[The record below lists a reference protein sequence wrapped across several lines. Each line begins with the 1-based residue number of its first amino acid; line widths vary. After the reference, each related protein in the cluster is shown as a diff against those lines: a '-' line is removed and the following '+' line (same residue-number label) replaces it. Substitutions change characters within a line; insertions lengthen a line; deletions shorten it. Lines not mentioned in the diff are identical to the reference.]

1 MAYQDHLDGEL
12 LAFTYQA
19 ADGSFAVAKVRGK
32 DGVVVV
38 VGPIGHLP
46 LGVNLSMQGRYDA
59 HPKFGKRF
67 KVQQVLV
74 DNPKTLTGLQ
84 RYLASGAVAG
94 FGDELARR
102 AVETFGLRLLQVLD
116 DDPEQLLQVKGIGKK
131 RLEEIVGHWKRDRVG
146 REVAVLLQG
155 HGLGPAIVN
164 RVVERY
170 GERAMAVISSDP
182 YRLAAEITGVA
193 FKTADQIARAVGIA
207 VNDPRRANAAVR
219 WLLLSAE
226 DDGHCFLP
234 QEELE
239 RRGADLGLNASDLAG
254 AIQALILKGR
264 VVRKAAA
271 LPGHEQIYRGAMERR
286 EAAVAKALRQRAGPR
301 GGAGAV
307 VEQAEQKVGLEL
319 NEDQRQAVLT
329 ALTHGVAIITGGPGT
344 GKTTIVKVLMKAA
357 ALRKEDWVLCAPTG
371 RAARRLQESCGKEGK
386 TLHRLLEYS
395 MQTRSFLRNADKPL
409 QVDGVLVDEASMVDL
424 ELMEALCEALP
435 TGARLVLVGD
445 ADQLPSV
452 GAGQVLADCIA
463 SGTLAV
469 STLHQVYRQAQ
480 DSGIVRNAW
489 RIQAGQEPVS
499 SEKDPQEGL
508 RQDFFLVPRLRP
520 DDAVQTLIKVV
531 QERLPKLGFDP
542 LVDVQVLTPMH
553 RGPLGSIALNAA
565 LQAALNPTGESF
577 TRGNKTL
584 RVGDRVIQTRNDY
597 DNDIFNGDVGRIHS
611 MATGGVEV
619 DFDGRKVALVGEQV
633 DQLELAYAIS
643 IHKSQGSEYPAVL
656 VMLDTSHFVMLRR
669 NLVYTGVTRAQR
681 FCAVVGNPRA
691 LRIAVEKDGGGER
704 YTGLAQRLAQ
714 SQGEA
719 QG

>member
-1 MAYQDHLDGEL
+1 MAYRDHLDGEL
-12 LAFTYQA
+12 VAFTYQA

-32 DGVVVV
+32 DGIVVV
-38 VGPIGHLP
+38 VGPIGHLS
-46 LGVNLSMQGRYDA
+46 LGVSLSMQGRYDA

-102 AVETFGLRLLQVLD
+102 AVETFGLKLLQVLD

-170 GERAMAVISSDP
+170 GERAMAVITADP
-182 YRLAAEITGVA
+182 YRLAAEIPGVA

-207 VNDPRRANAAVR
+207 ANDPRRANAAVR

-264 VVRKAAA
+264 VVRKASAI
-271 LPGHEQIYRGAMERR
+271 PGNEQIYRGEMERR
-286 EAAVAKALRQRAGPR
+286 EAAVAKALRKRAGPR
-301 GGAGAV
+301 GGAGSV
-307 VEQAEQKVGLEL
+307 VEQAENKVGLEL

-329 ALTHGVAIITGGPGT
+329 ALTHGVAVITGGPGT
-344 GKTTIVKVLMKAA
+344 GKTTIVKVLMQAA

-395 MQTRSFLRNADKPL
+395 MQTRSFMRNADKPL

-424 ELMEALCEALP
+424 QLMEALCEALP
-435 TGARLVLVGD
+435 SGARLVLVGD

-452 GAGQVLADCIA
+452 GAGQVLADCIS

-499 SEKDPQEGL
+499 AEKDPQEGL

-520 DDAVQTLIKVV
+520 EDAVQTLIKVC
-531 QERLPKLGFDP
+531 LLYTSD
-542 LVDVQVLTPMH
+542 
-553 RGPLGSIALNAA
+553 AA
-565 LQAALNPTGESF
+565 DE
-577 TRGNKTL
+577 
-584 RVGDRVIQTRNDY
+584 
-597 DNDIFNGDVGRIHS
+597 
-611 MATGGVEV
+611 
-619 DFDGRKVALVGEQV
+619 
-633 DQLELAYAIS
+633 
-643 IHKSQGSEYPAVL
+643 
-656 VMLDTSHFVMLRR
+656 
-669 NLVYTGVTRAQR
+669 
-681 FCAVVGNPRA
+681 
-691 LRIAVEKDGGGER
+691 
-704 YTGLAQRLAQ
+704 
-714 SQGEA
+714 
-719 QG
+719 